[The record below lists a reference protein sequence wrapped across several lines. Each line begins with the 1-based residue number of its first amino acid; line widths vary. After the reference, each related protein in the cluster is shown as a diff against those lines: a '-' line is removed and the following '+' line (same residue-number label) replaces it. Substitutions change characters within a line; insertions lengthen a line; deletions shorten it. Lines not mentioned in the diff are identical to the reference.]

1 VSCQLVKLQASSF
14 KVALLPLFTMVDERP
29 QTTKESKGI
38 GKRLKQL
45 IRLGSPGAPHSQSSS
60 PLPSAS
66 TPGGDMSF
74 AIVSS
79 GVQLINP
86 LHASSSTL
94 QQGSFSELKCSARH
108 TGHRTPP
115 AASTQP
121 QPHGTSIATS
131 IFPSCTFTPCNS
143 SQGTIDSFSETP
155 TEQEIP
161 KSAYLST
168 AKDILGV
175 ASSFTQMLLKKAPD
189 AVDGN
194 PVKIAFGIA
203 KIILQIK
210 DVCYC
215 SSHQCSTDF
224 ASQEVKDNLDVVER
238 RILSTA
244 SQLLVVQ
251 EALDSW
257 KPGNAEETHRGIFE
271 RYSMS
276 LLWENFDD

>member
-1 VSCQLVKLQASSF
+1 
-14 KVALLPLFTMVDERP
+14 MVDERP
-29 QTTKESKGI
+29 QTAKESKGI

-45 IRLGSPGAPHSQSSS
+45 IRLGSPSAPHSRSSL

-66 TPGGDMSF
+66 TPG
-74 AIVSS
+74 SS

-115 AASTQP
+115 PAST
-121 QPHGTSIATS
+121 HGTSIATS

-215 SSHQCSTDF
+215 SSHRCLTDF
-224 ASQEVKDNLDVVER
+224 ASQDVKDNLDVVER
-238 RILSTA
+238 RISSTA

-257 KPGNAEETHRGIFE
+257 KPGDAEETHRGIFE
-271 RYSMS
+271 RYNVST
-276 LLWENFDD
+276 LGKI